1 MRTKEERLLDVIG
14 DTKDRNV
21 LAAVGHENADPQ
33 MKTDVHHV
41 EFREVPK
48 LPEKDVKRMR
58 IRNAILGGFAAAVA
72 ITGGVVLWNNLR
84 DNVIEPTSAES
95 TTAPVVTV
103 GTPDVSSIIDDM
115 FANYTD
121 AAEWGITIEPVAANS
136 SGVKIIIRQSG
147 GSPSGVIR
155 YSYGHSIQ
163 KLTDGE
169 WKLVDTQ
176 YGDYLESTLYP
187 DSQNEEYCSFTNFLE
202 PGRYR
207 IAKTF
212 DDFRGAGDFD
222 LGIAYAEFDIP
233 EISDSLS
240 VITDLSMPEPFAP
253 PTDPLVYD
261 SADMWHDEFND
272 IWQKRF
278 TSIDVELIQ
287 LIDNERAED
296 LLAQY
301 QEAQIADIQAGNVTR
316 YSIDDTPNVYRFMKE
331 LGLSGEEM
339 EDILKEHDEGLRKE
353 ISEGRNLE
361 DHLFDLYTMYFGSEN
376 KSDMAAT
383 FKSPYAIV
391 VGECVFSPRW
401 LYYHAE
407 ADYTK
412 AGITATQVEIMLPL
426 YEKLGLTDEAWAAF
440 SAKLTGFIEENK
452 KPEEKRRYIIDNSV
466 DFQITSDEAIKILE
480 DNFYGTWK
488 RTPATGGDYDT
499 LTFTYNYDYEERTL
513 MGFDFDFEG
522 FHRPFAIGE
531 TDDIWY
537 MECINSGESEVFVIE
552 KSEPKVMY
560 CTGLIYYNGFD
571 SSPAVDLSEDWV
583 SRYEY
588 EETLI
593 DKTVR
598 PGEISVLGLDKLIN
612 IYGADFEQFF
622 RESIEQ
628 GFDTDDGKHYVPGDD
643 MMTAK
648 SRHYLVTRDENSV
661 TLGIRFYEQTEYESY
676 LNYEYPADD
685 DGVEVLDDNDE
696 PQPPTEHYFA
706 VTFRKDENG
715 WTFGY
720 GQLSDVYADLPAQ
733 IYRSSQT
740 DRYVTELTLNDV
752 QLRGD
757 EIIFQSGS
765 LRINDTMEY
774 GKTGITAETDS
785 VSSAWIA
792 GLDGH
797 HTRTDIRLFNY
808 ALSDGRVLAT
818 VWLPAPGKS
827 GWIVLMYCYDGETFK
842 ALRNGDGGLEPLVA
856 DIGDVRVEGDMIY
869 VTWSADAAAL
879 APNSGIPTGTTA
891 YTISDSENSLIGV
904 D

>member
-21 LAAVGHENADPQ
+21 FAAVGHENADPE

-48 LPEKDVKRMR
+48 LPEKDLKRMR
-58 IRNAILGGFAAAVA
+58 IRNGILGGFAAAVA

-155 YSYGHSIQ
+155 YFYGHSIQ

-187 DSQNEEYCSFTNFLE
+187 DSQNEEYCGFTKFLE

-233 EISDSLS
+233 EILDSLS

-253 PTDPLVYD
+253 PDDPLVYD
-261 SADMWHDEFND
+261 SADTWHDEFND

-301 QEAQIADIQAGNVTR
+301 QEAQGADIQAGNVTR

-339 EDILKEHDEGLRKE
+339 EDILKKHDEGLRKE

-401 LYYHAE
+401 MYYHTGD
-407 ADYTK
+407 DYTE

-426 YEKLGLTDEAWAAF
+426 YEKIGLTDEAWAAF
-440 SAKLTGFIEENK
+440 SAKLNGFIEENK

-499 LTFTYNYDYEERTL
+499 LTFTYNYDYEERNL

-537 MECINSGESEVFVIE
+537 MECISSGEGEVFVIE

-560 CTGLIYYNGFD
+560 CAGLIYYNGYD
-571 SSPAVDLSEDWV
+571 NSPAVDLSEDWV

-593 DKTVR
+593 DTTVR
-598 PGEISVLGLDKLIN
+598 PGEISVLGQDKLFS
-612 IYGADFEQFF
+612 IYGEDFE
-622 RESIEQ
+622 RVLHENINS
-628 GFDTDDGKHYVPGDD
+628 GLWGDGLRGDYGRHYITGDD
-643 MMTAK
+643 VMTAK
-648 SRHYLVTRDENSV
+648 SRRYLVSRGENSV

-685 DGVEVLDDNDE
+685 DGVEVLDDTDE
-696 PQPPTEHYFA
+696 PQPPTEYYFA
-706 VTFRKDENG
+706 VTFTRNESG
-715 WTFGY
+715 EWSVSY
-720 GQLSDVYADLPAQ
+720 GEFDDVYADYPEFT
-733 IYRSSQT
+733 IYSIKDTPYVAEFEMHDLELRGSSLLYQGGVVRLVDGADHSVLGEAPIST
-740 DRYVTELTLNDV
+740 GLVGLNGYVCGKDTTIDYNVLADGGVLISIMLETEGQWLVPLYYYNGEKLVRVSESSSGGIADFQVSAKDWLGIEDDKIYITTSDDYVT
-752 QLRGD
+752 G
-757 EIIFQSGS
+757 
-765 LRINDTMEY
+765 
-774 GKTGITAETDS
+774 
-785 VSSAWIA
+785 
-792 GLDGH
+792 
-797 HTRTDIRLFNY
+797 
-808 ALSDGRVLAT
+808 
-818 VWLPAPGKS
+818 
-827 GWIVLMYCYDGETFK
+827 
-842 ALRNGDGGLEPLVA
+842 
-856 DIGDVRVEGDMIY
+856 
-869 VTWSADAAAL
+869 
-879 APNSGIPTGTTA
+879 
-891 YTISDSENSLIGV
+891 YTIDNGVLTQISREAPAYLSE
-904 D
+904 

>member
-1 MRTKEERLLDVIG
+1 MTKEEKLIDAIG
-14 DTKDRNV
+14 DTKDKNV
-21 LAAVGHENADPQ
+21 LAAVGNENADPE

-48 LPEKDVKRMR
+48 LPEKDLKRMR
-58 IRNAILGGFAAAVA
+58 IRNAILGGFAAAAVIA
-72 ITGGVVLWNNLR
+72 GGIVLWNSLQN
-84 DNVIEPTSAES
+84 NTIGTNPAQQSS
-95 TTAPVVTV
+95 TEPVVTIYQP
-103 GTPDVSSIIDDM
+103 GGSDDVSV
-115 FANYTD
+115 T
-121 AAEWGITIEPVAANS
+121 
-136 SGVKIIIRQSG
+136 
-147 GSPSGVIR
+147 
-155 YSYGHSIQ
+155 
-163 KLTDGE
+163 
-169 WKLVDTQ
+169 
-176 YGDYLESTLYP
+176 
-187 DSQNEEYCSFTNFLE
+187 EED
-202 PGRYR
+202 R
-207 IAKTF
+207 
-212 DDFRGAGDFD
+212 
-222 LGIAYAEFDIP
+222 
-233 EISDSLS
+233 LS
-240 VITDLSMPEPFAP
+240 VITDLTMPEPFAP
-253 PTDPLVYD
+253 AETNWGARDFFAQWERKFGDHNSVAEIYLTELLGYETDHGGEQGELYPADTTPYTLDD
-261 SADMWHDEFND
+261 SAND
-272 IWQKRF
+272 YNHARIMGLEG
-278 TSIDVELIQ
+278 DALAELIRKRNETYSKNLGITDYIYSEDEITL
-287 LIDNERAED
+287 LISGSRSE
-296 LLAQY
+296 
-301 QEAQIADIQAGNVTR
+301 I
-316 YSIDDTPNVYRFMKE
+316 IDRF
-331 LGLSGEEM
+331 
-339 EDILKEHDEGLRKE
+339 R
-353 ISEGRNLE
+353 SE
-361 DHLFDLYTMYFGSEN
+361 FS
-376 KSDMAAT
+376 
-383 FKSPYAIV
+383 IV
-391 VGECVFSPRW
+391 VGEYVFSPRW
-401 LYYHAE
+401 LYYHTAE
-407 ADYTK
+407 DYQA
-412 AGITATQVEIMLPL
+412 AGITRQMIGKMLKK
-426 YEKLGLTDEAWAAF
+426 YEGLGLTDEAWAAF

-648 SRHYLVTRDENSV
+648 SRRYLVTRDENSV

-696 PQPPTEHYFA
+696 PQPPTEYYFA
-706 VTFRKDENG
+706 VTFRRDENG

-774 GKTGITAETDS
+774 GKTGITAETNS
-785 VSSAWIA
+785 VGSAWIA